1 MNGIG
6 TEYQNGLK
14 VSSHS
19 LLINYK
25 GRKITERSEGSHL
38 NQVIKFDI
46 AIIK

>member
-14 VSSHS
+14 VSSHN

-25 GRKITERSEGSHL
+25 GGKIMERSDGSHL